1 MVNDLTYRR
10 LLMSVKY
17 KYNNHYTTKRMSVF
31 EFIARVI
38 QHLDPITLHTRYY
51 GVYSLL
57 IPSPLGSRGNIL
69 RNRWKK
75 QGLKPNIKSK
85 GTARKDF
92 KISWRKLI
100 WKIYEVDPLL
110 CITCGT
116 EMKLKLIVDKES
128 AYWEL
133 KRLRALKYFFLGR
146 WTDHP
151 PPFLI
156 NAA

>member
-1 MVNDLTYRR
+1 M
-10 LLMSVKY
+10 
-17 KYNNHYTTKRMSVF
+17 RMSVF

-38 QHLDPITLHTRYY
+38 QHLDPVTLHTRYY
-51 GVYSLL
+51 GVYS
-57 IPSPLGSRGNIL
+57 NIL
-69 RNRWKK
+69 RHKWKE

-110 CITCGT
+110 CVTCGT

-133 KRLRALKYFFLGR
+133 KRLRALKYYFLGR

-156 NAA
+156 SAA